1 MKKIDNKYY
10 TNFMDSHFGE
20 QVIESLQLCSM
31 LKKKDESGYY
41 HVEHAIPFTN
51 VKPSEIY
58 KVQLEKEV
66 TLDYTEGES
75 PEPIKITEEEK
86 DAHEKSKQFL
96 ARQSRI
102 EAAKKLKAVKSRQII
117 VSKEVMLGFK
127 NRVT

>member
-41 HVEHAIPFTN
+41 HVEHTVPFVN
-51 VKPSEIY
+51 INPSDVYRVE
-58 KVQLEKEV
+58 LEKEV
-66 TLDYTEGES
+66 KWDYTEGKT
-75 PEPIKITEEEK
+75 PEPMEIQEEEK
-86 DAHEKSKQFL
+86 DAHEKSKEFL
-96 ARQSRI
+96 LRQSRI
-102 EAAKKLKAVKSRQII
+102 EAAKKVKPVKSRQII

-127 NRVT
+127 DRVT